1 MAPDYTRGH
10 SARSAV
16 FKRVRS
22 VSSCKATFG
31 STMPMGPAPIADN
44 GLMTKEVV
52 TTTRIATMH
61 LIIRPLSTRSLKLK
75 TLFAGC
81 SKRSHRRGAR
91 KIDPSTSAQDRLPTR
106 SRNRMLEVVNASL
119 HYSTTPLFQSPV
131 RGSESIERNE
141 AYEFF
146 SATCLDMRVSRS

>member
-10 SARSAV
+10 SVRSAV
-16 FKRVRS
+16 FKRVGS
-22 VSSCKATFG
+22 VSSCKTTFG
-31 STMPMGPAPIADN
+31 STMRMGPAPIADN

-61 LIIRPLSTRSLKLK
+61 LIIRPLSARTLPLKP
-75 TLFAGC
+75 LFAGC

-106 SRNRMLEVVNASL
+106 SRNRMLEGVNASL
-119 HYSTTPLFQSPV
+119 HHSITPPLHYSSPRYVAARRLSATKHMGLFQQAAK
-131 RGSESIERNE
+131 G
-141 AYEFF
+141 
-146 SATCLDMRVSRS
+146 